1 MFPDIHPLKCTLLIL
16 TCANLI
22 LQKQLQRLFSGLHWF
37 RREFWWG
44 RKYWNAG
51 ELNVVNFILNHSKHK
66 IIQFLTSFKPEISA
80 SVERGGYNWVRKWA
94 DPQTYS
100 PPSRNNL
107 QWHFFCLTTHCDWLH
122 KLYFLLKRSHPNP
135 KQTARLFFV
144 ICKVPKISNA
154 LIREIQAL
162 LDHEEKLDYLA
173 LMWVTY
179 ILDAFFDVDFLNF
192 NERINKQSV

>member
-1 MFPDIHPLKCTLLIL
+1 MCKFIPPKAASTFVFRAPLVSPGIL
-16 TCANLI
+16 VRQEI
-22 LQKQLQRLFSGLHWF
+22 LE
-37 RREFWWG
+37 RRWAECSKFHF
-44 RKYWNAG
+44 KS
-51 ELNVVNFILNHSKHK
+51 FKHK